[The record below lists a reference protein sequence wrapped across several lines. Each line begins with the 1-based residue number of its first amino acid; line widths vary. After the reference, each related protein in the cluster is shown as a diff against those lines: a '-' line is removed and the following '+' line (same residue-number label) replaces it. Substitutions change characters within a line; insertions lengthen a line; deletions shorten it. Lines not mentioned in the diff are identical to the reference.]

1 MLNTSM
7 LLKTLLKFYQSRKRY
22 SNQQRTLT
30 RQTLREYMLTSQ
42 LIELVFTPLT
52 CFCLS
57 ALVVSIHD
65 FHLLFLFC
73 NFYVRD
79 NFRSQ
84 IYPKI
89 LYFPTLFTG
98 KPFDGQVAL
107 STHARDRLS
116 LECIAQAPEGD
127 LRQNAKR
134 SATVRMHIGA
144 AQNSHESLCDRSRAQ
159 AEPGTHLWR

>member
-30 RQTLREYMLTSQ
+30 RQTSREYMLTSQ
-42 LIELVFTPLT
+42 MIELVFTPLT
-52 CFCLS
+52 CLCLS
-57 ALVVSIHD
+57 ALLVFMHD
-65 FHLLFLFC
+65 FSFSA
-73 NFYVRD
+73 RD
-79 NFRSQ
+79 NFRSH
-84 IYPKI
+84 IYLKK